1 MESVKQEPKDWLGKL
16 VVTEQAL
23 ATLGWWHKDAG
34 EDSSHRWPGRCL
46 SAQQWCRLRVCPLFG
61 MLSGLTIG
69 PLSCLSWDF
78 LHTGLDIWGSLTPAE
93 WVNQRRRAAAE
104 FWSRSKLEGAQPFR
118 LTGVGSTTFS

>member
-1 MESVKQEPKDWLGKL
+1 MQVRIL
-16 VVTEQAL
+16 VIGGL
-23 ATLGWWHKDAG
+23 AV
-34 EDSSHRWPGRCL
+34 
-46 SAQQWCRLRVCPLFG
+46 VCPHSSGAGCVGLLFG

-93 WVNQRRRAAAE
+93 WVNQRRRAAAK